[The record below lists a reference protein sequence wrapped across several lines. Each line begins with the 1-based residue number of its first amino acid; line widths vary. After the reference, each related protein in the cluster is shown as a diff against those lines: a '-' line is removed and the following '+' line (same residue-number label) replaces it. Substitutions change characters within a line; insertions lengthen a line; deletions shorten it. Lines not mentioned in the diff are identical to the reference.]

1 MSSGAV
7 LLGGSACDPL
17 REGRTNKMK
26 HSQINVGQVE
36 LHVVEHGEGKPVLL
50 VHGFPDLWRGWR
62 LQMEALADAGYRA
75 IAPDMRGYGRS
86 SAPADPLLYT
96 PFHTVGDLVGLLD
109 ALELPSVTIVGHDF
123 GANVAWTAALLRPD
137 RFTAVFGV
145 SVPFLPLGGRSFL
158 QDVADSGATGFYM
171 FDQMKPEAADLWANA
186 AVTYPAILYWASG
199 SPPPSERWDPFAGAA
214 AMVRPAPVALPDW
227 ANAEDVAYAVAE
239 FERTG
244 FGPGLSYYNSIQP
257 FFDLS
262 GPFKGLVIHQPS
274 FYLVGELDGVNQM
287 RPTSESQLREEL
299 PGLRGFLEL
308 PGIGH
313 WVNREAPDAFNDA
326 LLGFLRGL

>member
-1 MSSGAV
+1 
-7 LLGGSACDPL
+7 
-17 REGRTNKMK
+17 MK
-26 HSQINVGQVE
+26 HSQINTNE
-36 LHVVEHGEGKPVLL
+36 ITLHVAELGEGPPVLFC
-50 VHGFPDLWRGWR
+50 HGFPDLWRGWR
-62 LQMEALADAGYRA
+62 GQMEALAGAGYRA

-96 PFHTVGDLVGLLD
+96 PFHTVGDLIGLLD
-109 ALELPSVTIVGHDF
+109 ALELPTVTVVGHDF
-123 GANVAWTAALLRPD
+123 GANIAWTAALLRPD
-137 RFTAVFGV
+137 RFTSVFGV

-171 FDQMKPEAADLWANA
+171 FDQMKPEAAALWANA
-186 AVTYPAILYWASG
+186 AVTYPAVLYWSSG
-199 SPPPSERWDPFAGAA
+199 SPLPSERWDPFAGAA
-214 AMVRPAPVALPDW
+214 AMVRPAPVALPLW
-227 ANAEDVAYAVAE
+227 ADAEDVAYAVAE

-244 FGPGLSYYNSIQP
+244 FGPALSYYNSIQP

-262 GPFKGLVIHQPS
+262 GPFKGVVIHQPS
-274 FYLVGELDGVNQM
+274 FYLVGELDAGNQM
-287 RPTSESQLREEL
+287 RPTSEAQLREGL

-308 PGIGH
+308 PGVGH